1 MKLRLERIVAFHT
14 EKSKS
19 CELLRKMYLLLGGI
33 AVKQDDKY
41 EHYLKSL
48 ENAKLNSRIYVELV
62 IV

>member
-1 MKLRLERIVAFHT
+1 
-14 EKSKS
+14 
-19 CELLRKMYLLLGGI
+19 MYLLLGGI